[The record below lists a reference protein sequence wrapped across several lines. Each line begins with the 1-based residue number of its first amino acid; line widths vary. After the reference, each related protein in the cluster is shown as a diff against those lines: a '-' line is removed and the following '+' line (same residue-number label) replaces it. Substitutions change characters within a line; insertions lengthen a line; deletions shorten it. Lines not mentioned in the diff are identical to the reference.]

1 VLPRVDQEVEIK
13 CATLTTPITESAVY
27 RGSKRTCF
35 FITQMPLNTGN
46 AARRRPV
53 LGVSWSNQLRSVT
66 MKKRIAL
73 VLGSGGARGY
83 AHIGVIEEL
92 ERRGYD
98 IACIAGCSMGAV
110 VGGIYAAGKL
120 RQYREWI
127 ESLDYLDV
135 LRLVDVSF
143 RLGAI
148 RGEKVF
154 GQIREI
160 VGEINIEDLRI
171 PYTAVATDLT
181 NQQEIW
187 FQEGCL
193 HQAMR
198 ASAAIPSLFT
208 PVIQGDRVLV
218 DGGLL
223 NPLPIVPVVSSHCD
237 LIVAVN
243 LNSTT
248 QGHYQ
253 LPVIERPPAVKRRFD
268 HMISSLGSRLPFRR
282 KLDANGGDVLR
293 LPQNS
298 LKASAAPIENPW
310 LTSEPADPQGQ
321 QSAASPQGERAP
333 KSATGS
339 IIVDNVGPAS
349 LLDLINQSFEVMQT
363 SLAQYKIAGYP
374 PDILINVP
382 KRVCRF
388 FEFYKA
394 PELIALG
401 REIASDTLDRYEADH
416 RSGN

>member
-1 VLPRVDQEVEIK
+1 M
-13 CATLTTPITESAVY
+13 
-27 RGSKRTCF
+27 SKR
-35 FITQMPLNTGN
+35 
-46 AARRRPV
+46 V
-53 LGVSWSNQLRSVT
+53 
-66 MKKRIAL
+66 AL

-83 AHIGVIEEL
+83 AHIGVIEEI
-92 ERRGYD
+92 ERRGYE

-110 VGGIYAAGKL
+110 IGGIYAAGKL
-120 RQYREWI
+120 DEYRSWI

-148 RGEKVF
+148 RGDKVF
-154 GQIREI
+154 GQIRKI
-160 VGEINIEDLRI
+160 VGEVNIEQLSI
-171 PYTAVATDLT
+171 PYTAVAADLT

-208 PVIQGDRVLV
+208 PVMQGNRMLV
-218 DGGLL
+218 DGGIL

-237 LIVAVN
+237 LIIAVN
-243 LNSTT
+243 LNATN
-248 QGHYQ
+248 QKQYQ
-253 LPVIERPPAVKRRFD
+253 LPVIERPAAFKMRFD
-268 HMISSLGSRLPFRR
+268 AVISSLGSRLPFRR
-282 KLDANGGDVLR
+282 KPAEQLMRIEQEIVAEGLN
-293 LPQNS
+293 
-298 LKASAAPIENPW
+298 ASDPWLGESADPEGQQPAAAP
-310 LTSEPADPQGQ
+310 
-321 QSAASPQGERAP
+321 ERGGAP
-333 KSATGS
+333 RSATGS
-339 IIVDNVGPAS
+339 FIVDNVGPAS

-374 PDILINVP
+374 PDVLINVP

-401 REIASDTLDRYEADH
+401 REIARDTLDIYEGE
-416 RSGN
+416 RR

>member
-1 VLPRVDQEVEIK
+1 
-13 CATLTTPITESAVY
+13 
-27 RGSKRTCF
+27 
-35 FITQMPLNTGN
+35 
-46 AARRRPV
+46 
-53 LGVSWSNQLRSVT
+53 

-92 ERRGYD
+92 ESRGYD

-120 RQYREWI
+120 DQYRDWI
-127 ESLDYLDV
+127 QSLDYLDV

-154 GQIREI
+154 GQIRNI

-181 NQQEIW
+181 HQQEIW

-208 PVIQGDRVLV
+208 PVMQGNRMLV
-218 DGGLL
+218 DGSLL

-237 LIVAVN
+237 LIIAVN
-243 LNSTT
+243 LNST
-248 QGHYQ
+248 QQSNYQ
-253 LPVIERPPAVKRRFD
+253 LPVIQRPAAFKGRFD
-268 HMISSLGSRLPFRR
+268 NLMSSLGSRMPFRNR
-282 KLDANGGDVLR
+282 HAEQLLNLEQEM
-293 LPQNS
+293 L
-298 LKASAAPIENPW
+298 APLAEPLSNPW
-310 LTSEPADPQGQ
+310 LDSTQPAR
-321 QSAASPQGERAP
+321 SATEEGSP

-339 IIVDNVGPAS
+339 VIIDNVGPAS

-394 PELIALG
+394 AELIELG
-401 REIASDTLDRYEADH
+401 RMIAKDTLDRYEKDAGSSN
-416 RSGN
+416 R

>member
-1 VLPRVDQEVEIK
+1 MNKRV
-13 CATLTTPITESAVY
+13 
-27 RGSKRTCF
+27 
-35 FITQMPLNTGN
+35 
-46 AARRRPV
+46 
-53 LGVSWSNQLRSVT
+53 
-66 MKKRIAL
+66 AL

-83 AHIGVIEEL
+83 AHIGVIEEI
-92 ERRGYD
+92 EKRGYE

-110 VGGIYAAGKL
+110 VGGIYSAGKL
-120 RQYREWI
+120 AQYREWI

-154 GQIREI
+154 GQIRKI
-160 VGEINIEDLRI
+160 VGDVNIEDLRI

-208 PVIQGDRVLV
+208 PVMQGNRMLV

-237 LIVAVN
+237 LIIAVN
-243 LNSTT
+243 LNSTN
-248 QGHYQ
+248 QRHYQ
-253 LPVIERPPAVKRRFD
+253 LPVIQRPPAFKSRFD
-268 HMISSLGSRLPFRR
+268 SLINSLGSRLPFRR
-282 KLDANGGDVLR
+282 KQAEQLLLLEQEAFRSDAAQINPWVEGAE
-293 LPQNS
+293 PESQQP
-298 LKASAAPIENPW
+298 AAAPETDGAPR
-310 LTSEPADPQGQ
+310 
-321 QSAASPQGERAP
+321 SAS
-333 KSATGS
+333 GS
-339 IIVDNVGPAS
+339 FIVDNVGPAS
-349 LLDLINQSFEVMQT
+349 LLDLVNQSFEVMQT

-401 REIASDTLDRYEADH
+401 REIASDTLDRYEQEQL
-416 RSGN
+416 

>member
-1 VLPRVDQEVEIK
+1 
-13 CATLTTPITESAVY
+13 
-27 RGSKRTCF
+27 
-35 FITQMPLNTGN
+35 
-46 AARRRPV
+46 
-53 LGVSWSNQLRSVT
+53 
-66 MKKRIAL
+66 MKKRVAL

-83 AHIGVIEEL
+83 AQMGVIETIEK
-92 ERRGYD
+92 RGYE

-120 RQYREWI
+120 QDYRNWI

-154 GQIREI
+154 GQIRKI

-208 PVIQGDRVLV
+208 PVMQGNRMLV

-237 LIVAVN
+237 LIIAVN
-243 LNSTT
+243 LNATN
-248 QGHYQ
+248 QKHYS
-253 LPVIERPPAVKRRFD
+253 LPVIQRPPAFKSRFD
-268 HMISSLGSRLPFRR
+268 NLVRSLGSHLPFRR
-282 KLDANGGDVLR
+282 KQAEQLLLLEQEAL
-293 LPQNS
+293 Q
-298 LKASAAPIENPW
+298 AQAADINPW
-310 LTSEPADPQGQ
+310 LEGAEPEAQ
-321 QSAASPQGERAP
+321 QPAAAPETAGAP

-339 IIVDNVGPAS
+339 FIIDNVGPAS

-374 PDILINVP
+374 PDVLINVP

-401 REIASDTLDRYEADH
+401 REIASDTLDRYE
-416 RSGN
+416 SEQS

>member
-1 VLPRVDQEVEIK
+1 M
-13 CATLTTPITESAVY
+13 
-27 RGSKRTCF
+27 SKK
-35 FITQMPLNTGN
+35 
-46 AARRRPV
+46 V
-53 LGVSWSNQLRSVT
+53 
-66 MKKRIAL
+66 AL

-92 ERRGYD
+92 QARGYE
-98 IACIAGCSMGAV
+98 IGCIAGCSMGAV
-110 VGGIYAAGKL
+110 IGGIYAAGKL
-120 RQYREWI
+120 REYREWT

-135 LRLVDVSF
+135 LRLLDVSF

-154 GQIREI
+154 GKIHEI
-160 VGEINIEDLRI
+160 VGEIDIEQLPI

-193 HQAMR
+193 HKAMR

-208 PVIQGDRVLV
+208 PVTQGSRMLV

-243 LNSTT
+243 LNSLN
-248 QGHYQ
+248 QKHYQ
-253 LPVIERPPAVKRRFD
+253 LPVIERPAAIKGRID
-268 HMISSLGSRLPFRR
+268 QLMNSLGSRLPFLRR
-282 KLDANGGDVLR
+282 EDDGAEQVEAL
-293 LPQNS
+293 
-298 LKASAAPIENPW
+298 AAPESDEAPNPW
-310 LTSEPADPQGQ
+310 LDDSRVAEAKAGDE
-321 QSAASPQGERAP
+321 AAP
-333 KSATGS
+333 KSASSSRVVG
-339 IIVDNVGPAS
+339 NVGPAS
-349 LLDLINQSFEVMQT
+349 LLELVNQSFETMQT

-388 FEFYKA
+388 FDFHKA
-394 PELIALG
+394 PELIQLG
-401 REIASDTLDRYEADH
+401 RQIAADTLDKYEREH
-416 RSGN
+416 

>member
-1 VLPRVDQEVEIK
+1 M
-13 CATLTTPITESAVY
+13 
-27 RGSKRTCF
+27 SKR
-35 FITQMPLNTGN
+35 
-46 AARRRPV
+46 V
-53 LGVSWSNQLRSVT
+53 
-66 MKKRIAL
+66 AL

-83 AHIGVIEEL
+83 AHIGVIEEI

-98 IACIAGCSMGAV
+98 IACVAGCSMGAV
-110 VGGIYAAGKL
+110 IGGIYAAGKL
-120 RQYREWI
+120 DEYRNWI

-148 RGEKVF
+148 RGDKVF
-154 GQIREI
+154 GQIRKI
-160 VGEINIEDLRI
+160 VGEINIEQLRI
-171 PYTAVATDLT
+171 PYTAVAADLT

-208 PVIQGDRVLV
+208 PVMQGNRMLV
-218 DGGLL
+218 DGGIL

-237 LIVAVN
+237 LIIAVN
-243 LNSTT
+243 LNATN
-248 QGHYQ
+248 QKQYQ
-253 LPVIERPPAVKRRFD
+253 LPVIERPAAFKMRFD
-268 HMISSLGSRLPFRR
+268 ALLSSLGSRLPFRR
-282 KLDANGGDVLR
+282 KPAEELIRIEKEIVAEGLAPPSPWLADSADPENQQ
-293 LPQNS
+293 P
-298 LKASAAPIENPW
+298 AAAP
-310 LTSEPADPQGQ
+310 
-321 QSAASPQGERAP
+321 EREGAP
-333 KSATGS
+333 RSATGS
-339 IIVDNVGPAS
+339 FIIDNVGPAS

-374 PDILINVP
+374 PDVLINVP

-401 REIASDTLDRYEADH
+401 REIARDTLDSYEGVK
-416 RSGN
+416 R

>member
-1 VLPRVDQEVEIK
+1 
-13 CATLTTPITESAVY
+13 
-27 RGSKRTCF
+27 
-35 FITQMPLNTGN
+35 
-46 AARRRPV
+46 
-53 LGVSWSNQLRSVT
+53 
-66 MKKRIAL
+66 MKQRIAL

-92 ERRGYD
+92 EARGYE

-110 VGGIYAAGKL
+110 VGGVYAAGKL
-120 RQYREWI
+120 PAYREWI

-154 GQIREI
+154 GQIRDI

-208 PVIQGDRVLV
+208 PVMQGNRMLV

-243 LNSTT
+243 LNSTSHR
-248 QGHYQ
+248 HYT
-253 LPVIERPPAVKRRFD
+253 LPVIERPPALKGRFD
-268 HMISSLGSRLPFRR
+268 LLMGSLGSRLPFRR
-282 KLDANGGDVLR
+282 KPGDEGEESEVL
-293 LPQNS
+293 LLEDQ
-298 LKASAAPIENPW
+298 LASSVPDPW
-310 LTSEPADPQGQ
+310 LDEPAPARQLVPEGE
-321 QSAASPQGERAP
+321 SAPRSASGSVVI
-333 KSATGS
+333 SA
-339 IIVDNVGPAS
+339 VGPAS

-394 PELIALG
+394 PELIQLG
-401 REIASDTLDRYEADH
+401 RQIASDTLDKYEADNH
-416 RSGN
+416 

>member
-1 VLPRVDQEVEIK
+1 M
-13 CATLTTPITESAVY
+13 
-27 RGSKRTCF
+27 SKR
-35 FITQMPLNTGN
+35 
-46 AARRRPV
+46 V
-53 LGVSWSNQLRSVT
+53 
-66 MKKRIAL
+66 AL

-83 AHIGVIEEL
+83 AHIGVIEEI

-110 VGGIYAAGKL
+110 IGGIYAAGKL
-120 RQYREWI
+120 EDYRNWI

-148 RGEKVF
+148 RGDKVF
-154 GQIREI
+154 GQIRKI
-160 VGEINIEDLRI
+160 VGEINIEQLHI
-171 PYTAVATDLT
+171 PYTAVAADLT

-208 PVIQGDRVLV
+208 PVMQGNRMLV
-218 DGGLL
+218 DGGIL

-237 LIVAVN
+237 LIIAVN
-243 LNSTT
+243 LNATN
-248 QGHYQ
+248 QKQYQ
-253 LPVIERPPAVKRRFD
+253 LPVIERPAAFKMRFD
-268 HMISSLGSRLPFRR
+268 ALLSSLGSRLPFRR
-282 KLDANGGDVLR
+282 KPAEELIRIEQEIVAEGL
-293 LPQNS
+293 
-298 LKASAAPIENPW
+298 APPNPW
-310 LTSEPADPQGQ
+310 LADAANPEGQ
-321 QSAASPQGERAP
+321 QPAAAPEREGAP

-339 IIVDNVGPAS
+339 FIIDNVGPAS

-374 PDILINVP
+374 PDVLINVP

-401 REIASDTLDRYEADH
+401 REIARDTLDIHEGVKR
-416 RSGN
+416 

>member
-1 VLPRVDQEVEIK
+1 
-13 CATLTTPITESAVY
+13 
-27 RGSKRTCF
+27 
-35 FITQMPLNTGN
+35 
-46 AARRRPV
+46 
-53 LGVSWSNQLRSVT
+53 
-66 MKKRIAL
+66 MKKRVAL

-83 AHIGVIEEL
+83 AHIGVIEEI
-92 ERRGYD
+92 EKRGYE

-120 RQYREWI
+120 QDYRNWI

-154 GQIREI
+154 GQIRKI

-208 PVIQGDRVLV
+208 PVMQGNRMLV

-237 LIVAVN
+237 LIIAVN
-243 LNSTT
+243 LNATN
-248 QGHYQ
+248 QKHYT
-253 LPVIERPPAVKRRFD
+253 LPVIQRPPAFKSRFD
-268 HMISSLGSRLPFRR
+268 NLVRSLGSHLPFRR
-282 KLDANGGDVLR
+282 KQAEQLLLLEQEAL
-293 LPQNS
+293 Q
-298 LKASAAPIENPW
+298 AQAADINPW
-310 LTSEPADPQGQ
+310 LEGAEPEAQ
-321 QSAASPQGERAP
+321 QPAAAPETAGAP

-339 IIVDNVGPAS
+339 FIIDNVGPAS

-374 PDILINVP
+374 PDVLINVP

-401 REIASDTLDRYEADH
+401 REIASDTLDRYE
-416 RSGN
+416 SEQS

>member
-1 VLPRVDQEVEIK
+1 M
-13 CATLTTPITESAVY
+13 
-27 RGSKRTCF
+27 SKR
-35 FITQMPLNTGN
+35 
-46 AARRRPV
+46 V
-53 LGVSWSNQLRSVT
+53 
-66 MKKRIAL
+66 AL

-83 AHIGVIEEL
+83 AHIGVIEEI

-110 VGGIYAAGKL
+110 IGGIYAAGKL
-120 RQYREWI
+120 EEYRNWI

-148 RGEKVF
+148 RGDKVF
-154 GQIREI
+154 GQIRKI
-160 VGEINIEDLRI
+160 VGEINIEQLRI
-171 PYTAVATDLT
+171 PYTAVAADLT

-208 PVIQGDRVLV
+208 PVMQGNRMLV
-218 DGGLL
+218 DGGIL

-237 LIVAVN
+237 LIIAVN
-243 LNSTT
+243 LNATN
-248 QGHYQ
+248 QKQYQ
-253 LPVIERPPAVKRRFD
+253 LPVIERPAAFKMRFD
-268 HMISSLGSRLPFRR
+268 ALLSSLGSRLPFRR
-282 KLDANGGDVLR
+282 KPAEELIRIEQEIVAEGLAPPSPWLADAADPEGQQ
-293 LPQNS
+293 P
-298 LKASAAPIENPW
+298 AAAP
-310 LTSEPADPQGQ
+310 
-321 QSAASPQGERAP
+321 EREGAP

-339 IIVDNVGPAS
+339 FIIDNVGPAS

-374 PDILINVP
+374 PDVLINVP

-388 FEFYKA
+388 FEVYKA

-401 REIASDTLDRYEADH
+401 REIARDTLDSYEGVK
-416 RSGN
+416 R

>member
-1 VLPRVDQEVEIK
+1 M
-13 CATLTTPITESAVY
+13 
-27 RGSKRTCF
+27 SKR
-35 FITQMPLNTGN
+35 
-46 AARRRPV
+46 V
-53 LGVSWSNQLRSVT
+53 
-66 MKKRIAL
+66 AL

-83 AHIGVIEEL
+83 AHIGVIEEI
-92 ERRGYD
+92 ERRGYE
-98 IACIAGCSMGAV
+98 IACVAGCSMGAV

-120 RQYREWI
+120 GEYRHWI

-148 RGEKVF
+148 RGDKVF
-154 GQIREI
+154 GQIRKI
-160 VGEINIEDLRI
+160 VGEINIEQLQI
-171 PYTAVATDLT
+171 PYTAVAADLT

-208 PVIQGDRVLV
+208 PVMQGNRMLV
-218 DGGLL
+218 DGGIL

-237 LIVAVN
+237 LIIAVN
-243 LNSTT
+243 LNATN
-248 QGHYQ
+248 QKHYQ
-253 LPVIERPPAVKRRFD
+253 LPVIERPAAFKMRFD
-268 HMISSLGSRLPFRR
+268 ALLNSLGSHLPFRR
-282 KLDANGGDVLR
+282 KPAEQLVRIAQGMGTEGLV
-293 LPQNS
+293 P
-298 LKASAAPIENPW
+298 PNPW
-310 LTSEPADPQGQ
+310 LADAANPQAQ
-321 QSAASPQGERAP
+321 QPTAAPEHEGAP

-339 IIVDNVGPAS
+339 FIIDNVGPAS

-374 PDILINVP
+374 PDVLINVP

-401 REIASDTLDRYEADH
+401 REIARDTLDNYEGAK
-416 RSGN
+416 R

>member
-1 VLPRVDQEVEIK
+1 
-13 CATLTTPITESAVY
+13 
-27 RGSKRTCF
+27 
-35 FITQMPLNTGN
+35 
-46 AARRRPV
+46 
-53 LGVSWSNQLRSVT
+53 

-92 ERRGYD
+92 ESRGYD

-120 RQYREWI
+120 DVYRDWI
-127 ESLDYLDV
+127 QSLDYLDV

-154 GQIREI
+154 GQIRNI

-181 NQQEIW
+181 HQQEIW

-208 PVIQGDRVLV
+208 PVMQGNRMLV
-218 DGGLL
+218 DGSLL

-237 LIVAVN
+237 LIIAVN
-243 LNSTT
+243 LNST
-248 QGHYQ
+248 QQSNYQ
-253 LPVIERPPAVKRRFD
+253 LPVIQRPAAFKGRFD
-268 HMISSLGSRLPFRR
+268 NLMSSLGSHMPFRN
-282 KLDANGGDVLR
+282 KHAEQLLNLEQEMLNPLAEP
-293 LPQNS
+293 LPD
-298 LKASAAPIENPW
+298 PW
-310 LTSEPADPQGQ
+310 LDSTQPARPAPAQG
-321 QSAASPQGERAP
+321 SP

-339 IIVDNVGPAS
+339 VIVDNVGPAS

-394 PELIALG
+394 QELITLG
-401 REIASDTLDRYEADH
+401 RQIAKDTLDRYENEDGSNN
-416 RSGN
+416 R

>member
-1 VLPRVDQEVEIK
+1 M
-13 CATLTTPITESAVY
+13 
-27 RGSKRTCF
+27 SKR
-35 FITQMPLNTGN
+35 
-46 AARRRPV
+46 V
-53 LGVSWSNQLRSVT
+53 
-66 MKKRIAL
+66 AL

-83 AHIGVIEEL
+83 AHIGVIEEI

-98 IACIAGCSMGAV
+98 IACVAGCSMGAV
-110 VGGIYAAGKL
+110 IGGIYAAGKL
-120 RQYREWI
+120 DDYRNWI

-148 RGEKVF
+148 RGDKVF
-154 GQIREI
+154 GQIRKI
-160 VGEINIEDLRI
+160 VGEINIEQLRI
-171 PYTAVATDLT
+171 PYTAVAADLT

-208 PVIQGDRVLV
+208 PVMQGNRMLV
-218 DGGLL
+218 DGGIL

-237 LIVAVN
+237 LIIAVN
-243 LNSTT
+243 LNATN
-248 QGHYQ
+248 QKQYQ
-253 LPVIERPPAVKRRFD
+253 LPVIERPAAFKMRFD
-268 HMISSLGSRLPFRR
+268 ALLSSLGSRLPFRR
-282 KLDANGGDVLR
+282 KPAEELIRIEKEIVAEGLAPPSPWLDSAD
-293 LPQNS
+293 PESQQP
-298 LKASAAPIENPW
+298 AAAP
-310 LTSEPADPQGQ
+310 
-321 QSAASPQGERAP
+321 EREGAP

-339 IIVDNVGPAS
+339 FIIDNVGPAS

-374 PDILINVP
+374 PDVLINVP

-401 REIASDTLDRYEADH
+401 REIARDTLDSYEGVK
-416 RSGN
+416 R

>member
-1 VLPRVDQEVEIK
+1 
-13 CATLTTPITESAVY
+13 
-27 RGSKRTCF
+27 
-35 FITQMPLNTGN
+35 
-46 AARRRPV
+46 
-53 LGVSWSNQLRSVT
+53 
-66 MKKRIAL
+66 MKKTIAL

-92 ERRGYD
+92 ESRGYE
-98 IACIAGCSMGAV
+98 IGCIAGCSMGAV

-120 RQYREWI
+120 DQYRDWI
-127 ESLDYLDV
+127 QSLDYLDV

-154 GQIREI
+154 GQIRNI

-181 NQQEIW
+181 HQQEIW

-208 PVIQGDRVLV
+208 PVMQGNRMLV
-218 DGGLL
+218 DGSLL

-243 LNSTT
+243 LSSTL
-248 QGHYQ
+248 QSHYQ
-253 LPVIERPPAVKRRFD
+253 LPVIQRPAAFKGRFD
-268 HMISSLGSRLPFRR
+268 NLMSSLGSRIPFRN
-282 KLDANGGDVLR
+282 KHAEQLLNLEQEM
-293 LPQNS
+293 LTPLEEPQR
-298 LKASAAPIENPW
+298 NPW
-310 LTSEPADPQGQ
+310 LDSTQPARPGAQEG
-321 QSAASPQGERAP
+321 SP

-339 IIVDNVGPAS
+339 VIIDNVGPAS

-394 PELIALG
+394 AELIELG
-401 REIASDTLDRYEADH
+401 RIITRDTLDRYEKDAASNN
-416 RSGN
+416 R

>member
-1 VLPRVDQEVEIK
+1 M
-13 CATLTTPITESAVY
+13 
-27 RGSKRTCF
+27 SKR
-35 FITQMPLNTGN
+35 
-46 AARRRPV
+46 V
-53 LGVSWSNQLRSVT
+53 
-66 MKKRIAL
+66 AL

-83 AHIGVIEEL
+83 AHIGVIEEI
-92 ERRGYD
+92 ERRGYE

-120 RQYREWI
+120 DEYRRWI

-148 RGEKVF
+148 RGDKVF
-154 GQIREI
+154 GQIRKI
-160 VGEINIEDLRI
+160 VGEMNIEQLRI
-171 PYTAVATDLT
+171 PYTAVAADLT

-208 PVIQGDRVLV
+208 PVMQGNRMLV
-218 DGGLL
+218 DGGIL

-237 LIVAVN
+237 LIIAVN
-243 LNSTT
+243 LNATN
-248 QGHYQ
+248 QKQYQ
-253 LPVIERPPAVKRRFD
+253 LPVVERPAAFRMRFESV
-268 HMISSLGSRLPFRR
+268 ISSLGSRMPFRR
-282 KLDANGGDVLR
+282 KPAEQLMR
-293 LPQNS
+293 
-298 LKASAAPIENPW
+298 IEQEIVAERMSQSNPW
-310 LTSEPADPQGQ
+310 LSDPTDQQGQ
-321 QSAASPQGERAP
+321 PAAAPEREGAP

-339 IIVDNVGPAS
+339 FIIDNVGPAS

-374 PDILINVP
+374 PDVLINVP

-401 REIASDTLDRYEADH
+401 REIARDTLDGHEAQK
-416 RSGN
+416 R